1 MPKYDEQSPRKKKN
15 NKKTSGPQRTP
26 PVLGNSGP
34 QPITTRRVKPKLP
47 YKDRIMRIAE
57 KNDADKLN
65 DLKDKIRDQ
74 MESFLTPIAGTGIS
88 GAAGNVLKK
97 LKPMKKEMSTG
108 GEVDIDMTTETD
120 V

>member
-1 MPKYDEQSPRKKKN
+1 MAKYDKLPKKRKDEGPKR
-15 NKKTSGPQRTP
+15 GPQRTLS
-26 PVLGNSGP
+26 VLGDQRP
-34 QPITTRRVKPKLP
+34 QPVRTRIRKAKLP

-65 DLKDKIRDQ
+65 DLRDTISNT
-74 MESFLTPIAGTGIS
+74 MESFLNPIAGTGIS

-97 LKPMKKEMSTG
+97 LKPMKKEMSIG